1 MFAYFGQNYSWNLG
15 LLMALQLG
23 GELTEI
29 DSVCAPL
36 REAASRPDARDD
48 PALRAAWVEAWR
60 GLGEKLAAQ
69 GAAEQARGFQG
80 GAGRKYLRAAIYFFT
95 AERMASHHGPDRM
108 PIYHRMLDC
117 FRRGV
122 TLRGEPVEFVEV
134 PFQGHMLP
142 ALFFRAPGPGPHPAM
157 IHFDGF
163 DVTKEWMH
171 LSRMPHELALRGIST
186 LMVDH
191 PGIGGA
197 LRLLG
202 LPTSSRTE
210 EWATASMDWLERRPD
225 VDATRVGV
233 VAMSL
238 GGYYAPRAAAFERR
252 LACCVAWGARWDNA
266 LSHGRILA
274 DPNAARSVSG
284 WVDHAKWVYGSE
296 DLDVVRARIAEMTLD
311 GVAEHITCPLLV
323 VHGENDRQV
332 PTDQAERTIAAAVNS
347 PRRDLRVFTRE
358 EGGAEHVQG
367 DLFSVAVD
375 HMADWIADVFGTAAP
390 RS

>member
-23 GELTEI
+23 GEMTEI
-29 DSVCAPL
+29 ESACAPL

-60 GLGEKLAAQ
+60 ALGEKLAAQ
-69 GAAEQARGFQG
+69 GAAEEARGFRG
-80 GAGRKYLRAAIYFFT
+80 GAGRKFLRAAVYLFT
-95 AERMASHHGPDRM
+95 AERMAPHHGPGRM

-122 TLRGEPVEFVEV
+122 TLRAEPVEFVEV
-134 PFQGHMLP
+134 PFQGHLLP
-142 ALFFRAPGPGPHPAM
+142 ALFYRAPGPGPHPAM

-202 LPTSSRTE
+202 LPTSARTE
-210 EWATASMDWLERRPD
+210 EWAAAAMDWLERRDD
-225 VDATRVGV
+225 VDAARVGV

-238 GGYYAPRAAAFERR
+238 GGYYAPRAAAFEKR

-284 WVDHAKWVYGSE
+284 WVEHAKWVYGSD
-296 DLDVVRARIAEMTLD
+296 DLDVVRARIAEMTLE
-311 GVAEHITCPLLV
+311 GVAERITCPLLV

-347 PRRDLRVFTRE
+347 PRRELRVFTRA

-375 HMADWIADVFGTAAP
+375 HMADWIAEVFGTSVAA
-390 RS
+390 R

>member
-23 GELTEI
+23 GELAEM
-29 DSVCAPL
+29 DAACAPL

-60 GLGEKLAAQ
+60 ALGERLAAQ
-69 GAAEQARGFQG
+69 AAAEEARGFRG

-95 AERMASHHGPDRM
+95 AERMAPHHGPDRM
-108 PIYHRMLDC
+108 PIYHRTLEC

-142 ALFFRAPGPGPHPAM
+142 ALFYRAPGPGPHPAM

-210 EWATASMDWLERRPD
+210 EWAAACMDWLERRDD
-225 VDATRVGV
+225 VDAKRVGV

-238 GGYYAPRAAAFERR
+238 GGYYAPRAAAFEKR

-284 WVDHAKWVYGSE
+284 WVDHAKWVYGSD
-296 DLDVVRARIAEMTLD
+296 DLDVVRARIAEMTLE

-347 PRRDLRVFTRE
+347 PRRDLRVFTRA

-375 HMADWIADVFGTAAP
+375 HMADWIADVFGTSVI
-390 RS
+390 RG